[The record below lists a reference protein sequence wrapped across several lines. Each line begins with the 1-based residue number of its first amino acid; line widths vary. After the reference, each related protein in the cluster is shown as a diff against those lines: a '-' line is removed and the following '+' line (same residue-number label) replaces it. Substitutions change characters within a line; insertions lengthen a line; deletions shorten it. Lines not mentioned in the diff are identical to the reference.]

1 VFRTGASKVVP
12 YSQLVRKA
20 TAEELLNESVGQD
33 DSEIMKTRGP
43 SRFVHCDTTARGAP
57 IVLKQNIGEEEAE
70 RRQKHRWA
78 ILNIWRPLGRPAT
91 REPLALMDGKTVR
104 DEEVVGVWAT
114 IAKGKGGYG
123 NIYAA
128 GEGWE
133 MGQIL
138 AGEQHKWYYVPNLQ
152 LDEAIVFKQF
162 DSKKDGRARRT
173 PHTSFECPNDHGPAR
188 QSVELRALC
197 FWDDESAE

>member
-1 VFRTGASKVVP
+1 MIRTGASTVVP
-12 YSQLVRKA
+12 YSQLVRCK
-20 TAEELLNESVGQD
+20 TAEELANEAVGQD
-33 DSEIMKTRGP
+33 DAEIMKSRGP
-43 SRFVHCDTTARGAP
+43 SRFVHCDTTAVGAP
-57 IVLKQNIGEEEAE
+57 IVLAQNIGEEEAK

-78 ILNIWRPLGRPAT
+78 ILNIWRPLGRAAT
-91 REPLALMDGKTVR
+91 REPLALMDGNTIR

-128 GEGWE
+128 GQGWE

-138 AGEQHKWYYVPNLQ
+138 ASEEHKWYYISDLGVN
-152 LDEAIVFKQF
+152 EAIIFKQF
-162 DSKKDGRARRT
+162 DSKMDGRARRT
-173 PHTSFECPNDHGPAR
+173 PHTSFETPHDHGPAR

-197 FWDDESAE
+197 FWDDETTE

>member
-1 VFRTGASKVVP
+1 MP
-12 YSQLVRKA
+12 YSQLIRKA
-20 TAEELLNESVGQD
+20 TAEELANEAVGQD
-33 DSEIMKTRGP
+33 DGNIMKSRGP
-43 SRFVHCDTTARGAP
+43 SRFVHCDTSEAGAP
-57 IVLKQNIGEEEAE
+57 AILAQNIGEEEAA
-70 RRQKHRWA
+70 RRMKHRWA
-78 ILNIWRPLGRPAT
+78 ILNIWRPLGRPAN

-104 DEEVVGVWAT
+104 DEEVIGVFAS

-128 GEGWE
+128 GQGWE

-138 AGEQHKWYYVPNLQ
+138 ANEDHKWYYISDLQ

-197 FWDDESAE
+197 FWDDESTE